1 MAELLG
7 EELVIVHEVVNEC
20 GYGRFSMWGED
31 APESL
36 GDGGKVSFIA
46 GRNREGPAGYFY
58 IDILSYLK
66 SVIFR
71 VAFNKEDCREHGCLD
86 YDFRDFEVKSL

>member
-7 EELVIVHEVVNEC
+7 EELVIVHEVVDEC
-20 GYGRFSMWGED
+20 GNGRFPVRGED

-36 GDGGKVSFIA
+36 GNGGKVSFIA

-58 IDILSYLK
+58 IDILSHLK
-66 SVIFR
+66 SVVFR
-71 VAFNKEDCREHGCLD
+71 VAF
-86 YDFRDFEVKSL
+86 F